1 MKFLRL
7 LFCCALAGCGTVP
20 LDVITDPV
28 DGAEGASCAV
38 NEDCLAD
45 LFCQRSECFQ
55 ELGTCTVRPTSCE
68 PMMELKCGCDGLTYL
83 NSCYR
88 QLAGVDGERGPGPC
102 MQMNSKRCGMGRTC
116 PPGSFCGQLL
126 MPTMPAQEACMRVPD
141 EAPCTV
147 VPEHCSG
154 GRPEQFY
161 ACGAPQTQCLDFCAA
176 IREEKPIYR
185 VQGSF
190 CP

>member
-1 MKFLRL
+1 MKFLRFVCL
-7 LFCCALAGCGTVP
+7 AVLAGCGTVP
-20 LDVITDPV
+20 LDVINDPV
-28 DGAEGASCAV
+28 PGAVGASCAV

-45 LFCQRSECFQ
+45 LFCERTVCFQ
-55 ELGTCTVRPTSCE
+55 ELGTCAARPTSCE
-68 PMMELKCGCDGLTYL
+68 PVMDIKCGCDGLTYL

-116 PPGSFCGQLL
+116 PPGSFCGRLL
-126 MPTMPAQEACMRVPD
+126 GGPESCQRPPD

-147 VPEHCSG
+147 GPEHCSG

-161 ACGAPQTQCLDFCAA
+161 VCGESPAQCLDFCAA
-176 IREEKPIYR
+176 IRREQPVYR
-185 VQGSF
+185 TQGSF